1 MIRVYG
7 SRSNRAFRTYWML
20 EELGLS
26 YESTPLDTQGGE
38 TRTEEFLR
46 INPNGHVPTLVE
58 GDTVVWES
66 MAINLYLAR
75 KHGGELAPTTP
86 EGDAIAFQWSFWAI
100 TEVEGEL
107 LRYGM
112 NTQFLPEAER
122 DPKAAAEAREKIV
135 GALTVLDG
143 ELQGRDFLA
152 GDQFGVADLNVA
164 AVLQWTRLVNFDTG
178 AFAALERWLEAC
190 LSRPAA
196 QRASGPTQ

>member
-1 MIRVYG
+1 MIQVYG
-7 SRSNRAFRTYWML
+7 SRANRAFRTYWML

-26 YESTPLDTQGGE
+26 YESHPLDTQGGE

-75 KHGGELAPTTP
+75 KHGGELAPTSP
-86 EGDAIAFQWSFWAI
+86 EADAVALQWSFWAI

-112 NTQFLPEAER
+112 NTQFLPEGER
-122 DPKAAAEAREKIV
+122 DAKAAAEAQEKLQ
-135 GALTVLDG
+135 GSLSVLDR
-143 ELQGRDFLA
+143 ELEKRDYLA
-152 GDQFGVADLNVA
+152 GDHFGVVDLNVA
-164 AVLQWTRLVNFDTG
+164 AVLQWTRLVSFDTS
-178 AFAALERWLEAC
+178 AFARLERWLDAC

-196 QRASGPTQ
+196 QRVSAAAQ